1 MSFARSIWEIVFKK
15 LAFVAPLSAFPF
27 LSIAF
32 DSQVSL
38 AHFVRRLFSA
48 APAEGLPSLPIVL
61 TLARALRHS
70 WGLNKMLLVKSREQL
85 VLYYLHPSGDGMT
98 HTRRASFHRASSS
111 AARPAT
117 PGSSCSGSVRGR
129 HTGYVSSVPSWVS
142 TFRTQTSGSSCAAGS
157 AAT

>member
-32 DSQVSL
+32 NSQVSL

-70 WGLNKMLLVKSREQL
+70 WGLNK
-85 VLYYLHPSGDGMT
+85 
-98 HTRRASFHRASSS
+98 
-111 AARPAT
+111 
-117 PGSSCSGSVRGR
+117 CC
-129 HTGYVSSVPSWVS
+129 W
-142 TFRTQTSGSSCAAGS
+142 
-157 AAT
+157 